1 MIKAIATD
9 GTTGRKILMIG
20 LSFGNLDKFR
30 AEPGDT
36 FIRIRGQEVGL
47 PVDVIIFSGETE
59 AQLADLMAEGFG
71 PDTQVHVSQRSKN

>member
-1 MIKAIATD
+1 MIKATATD
-9 GTTGRKILMIG
+9 GTGRKILMIG

-47 PVDVIIFSGETE
+47 PVDVVIFSGETE
-59 AQLADLMAEGFG
+59 AQLADLMAQGFG
-71 PDTQVHVSQRSKN
+71 PNTKVHVSPRSKN